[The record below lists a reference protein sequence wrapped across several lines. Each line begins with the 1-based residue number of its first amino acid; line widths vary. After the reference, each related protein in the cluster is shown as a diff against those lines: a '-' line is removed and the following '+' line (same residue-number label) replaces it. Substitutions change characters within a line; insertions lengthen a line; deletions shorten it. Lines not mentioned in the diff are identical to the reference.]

1 MVQVNRY
8 VLMLIPLSLLFLL
21 SQFYRAVSAV
31 IASELMN
38 ELLLTAEDMGL
49 LSSVFFYAFAL
60 IQIPM
65 GIAMDRFGAKRLIL
79 VLSSLGIGGT
89 ASFALAN
96 SFSVAL
102 IGRAF
107 MGIGMACALMG
118 TYKFISV
125 WFPSHSFATISGII
139 LSFGTL
145 GNVAATAPLAIAV
158 DWMGWRNAFL
168 LVAFIHLLITFWVY
182 LVVEEGPNSSKK
194 SIAPSSENKSPLKES
209 IEGILLVVTLPSF
222 WLISLATFVRY
233 GTYISIAGLWA
244 GPYLEYV
251 HGVSLIDRGKI
262 LMLFPLG
269 FLLGGPIF
277 GFLSDRIFRNRK
289 IVAVLGMFF
298 YTAFIFPLVG
308 LFHIS
313 SLTLVAVIFG
323 GIGFS
328 VSFGMI
334 MYANIKELLPE
345 SISGTAMSAVNF
357 FTMAGAGFFQHV
369 MGAVVER
376 FSFNH
381 GQLPPEAF
389 SFAFGLCFVSS
400 ALGAL
405 AYLFVKERH
414 S

>member
-1 MVQVNRY
+1 
-8 VLMLIPLSLLFLL
+8 MLIPLSLLFLL

-38 ELLLTAEDMGL
+38 ELLLTAEDLGL

-65 GIAMDRFGAKRLIL
+65 GVAMDRFGAKRLIL
-79 VLSSLGIGGT
+79 LLSCFGIGGT
-89 ASFALAN
+89 IIFALAD
-96 SFSVAL
+96 SLLVAL

-118 TYKFISV
+118 TYKFISE

-139 LSFGTL
+139 ISFGTV
-145 GNVAATAPLAIAV
+145 GNVAATAPLAFAV
-158 DWMGWRNAFL
+158 DWMGWRNAFIL
-168 LVAFIHLLITFWVY
+168 IALIHLLITFWIY
-182 LVVEEGPNSSKK
+182 LAVEDDPDSSIKGAA
-194 SIAPSSENKSPLKES
+194 SLSENRNPLKES
-209 IEGILLVVTLPSF
+209 MGGLMLVVTLPSF

-233 GTYISIAGLWA
+233 GTYISIAGLWS

-251 HGVSLIDRGKI
+251 YGVSLIDRGKI

-277 GFLSDRIFRNRK
+277 GYLSDRIFRNRK
-289 IVAVLGMFF
+289 IVATLGMFF
-298 YTAFIFPLVG
+298 YTALIFPLIG
-308 LFHIS
+308 FFHIS
-313 SLTLVAVIFG
+313 SVTLVAIIFG

-345 SISGTAMSAVNF
+345 SISGTAMSALNF
-357 FTMAGAGFFQHV
+357 FTMTGAGFFQHV
-369 MGAVVER
+369 MGAVVEK
-376 FSFNH
+376 FSCNQ

-389 SFAFGLCFVSS
+389 SFAFGLCFISS

-405 AYLFVKERH
+405 AYLFVRERD